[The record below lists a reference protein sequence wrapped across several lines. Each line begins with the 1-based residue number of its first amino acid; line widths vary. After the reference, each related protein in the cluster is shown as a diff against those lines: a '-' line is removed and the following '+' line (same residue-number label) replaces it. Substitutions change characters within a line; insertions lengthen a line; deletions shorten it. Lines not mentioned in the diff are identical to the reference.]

1 MAEFFFNRH
10 SNAGEIEPFSD
21 YKYSTKDEYYTFS
34 TMLTCD
40 ATDGTGNQS
49 GNCTSNIIIGN
60 TSIPGNSEQDQIN
73 NCLCKYRKNVDK
85 YLEKKPLNVT
95 MNGISN
101 DNVEKYSDMTMKNVN
116 LGIGIALM
124 MFYVYKT
131 NY

>member
-10 SNAGEIEPFSD
+10 SNVGKIEPFSD
-21 YKYSTKDEYYTFS
+21 YKYSMNDKYYTLS
-34 TMLTCD
+34 TSLTCD
-40 ATDGTGNQS
+40 NNQS
-49 GNCTSNIIIGN
+49 DKCMSNIITGN

-73 NCLCKYRKNVDK
+73 NCLCKYRKSVDT
-85 YLEKKPLNVT
+85 YLEKKPSNVT
-95 MNGISN
+95 INGISN